1 MTKPNFAAMTTNER
15 LADAGLLNEF
25 DSAVQVGSRVRLIDC
40 LVRID
45 FDRETAKEIAD
56 KVLANPTR
64 YGRLEDAGTH
74 Q

>member
-1 MTKPNFAAMTTNER
+1 
-15 LADAGLLNEF
+15 LLNEF

-45 FDRETAKEIAD
+45 FDREEAKEIAD